1 MARMDFKQ
9 DRRTRRGEVPRAGRM
24 PAPETLQ
31 PFRSFAAAMTTLARN
46 GQARGLQVQ
55 P

>member
-9 DRRTRRGEVPRAGRM
+9 DRRTKRIGRSRGMAM
-24 PAPETLQ
+24 PAAQTLQ
-31 PFRSFAAAMTTLARN
+31 PFRSFAEAMTTLARN